1 MATIYESA
9 LVTGFS
15 STSIYDSYGGLQYV
29 IDLTGFVSSTTN
41 PGSNIGTIDGST
53 SQDYISSLNTN
64 LIGLYNYKRSNSAD
78 NFLHFQISNDSA
90 SWYDLKLKNS
100 SNQTASYKRVDATKY
115 TITGGHSYRWNTASQ
130 SAVSTSGTSHTVYL
144 TDNGGFDAPV
154 DFTTNPVWT
163 VASAEASSISS
174 ISTSPVANGT
184 APIAYSFSE
193 SASNITINSSTG
205 AVTWIYANSS
215 TSTQST
221 TVTAIATNAEG
232 TYSEDYTVSR
242 LGGPGVSGTYSYA
255 QEGYN
260 GGTTSPTGSPVFT
273 GTEGTWSIS
282 GTGATINSSTGAV
295 TWSNNTTSS
304 VRTASVR
311 RTVTRNGYAR
321 VFTVGTSTQ
330 RARPLNSI
338 SITSFTSTSLVG
350 NGDTISISGS
360 VSWAGQDQE
369 VASWVIKRLDT
380 NAIVSQGN
388 FNTIG
393 GSVSG
398 SITAPSSSS
407 VEFSLDVTENDNG
420 SSAAANTTTQ
430 IVTAPDSPTTV
441 SDDVAEDS
449 VTVTVA
455 SSGGSNGTLHY
466 AQTSTNI
473 VPTTG
478 WQTGA
483 TFSQARGTTKY
494 YWASNI
500 NGTISRTAASK
511 SLYVGY
517 LLPDTSVTATS
528 STISNTAT
536 TTSTTIAGGSSND
549 TYAVRVNNG
558 TDNLGTVVDNGDV
571 SFTDSLPSAGT
582 ITTYEIFAARSTAS
596 GGDGLYDA
604 TNDTFTVG
612 RQIANIATP
621 TASHDDANAG
631 TVTVTLSD
639 VSVTGGTT
647 SYAQTA
653 TNVAPTT
660 GWQSSSVFTQTR
672 NTTSYYWARA
682 TSSVNTTV
690 SSGVS
695 LTVDPRASTLTLT
708 GVTNTAPNENTS
720 QDLTADYTTYDG
732 VTVTSYAW
740 SDDSSAISLSD
751 TTTRDITVSFGNVTA
766 GTTGTVSVICT
777 DSLGATIT
785 KSQAF
790 TIGFV
795 NQPPVA
801 NIPTSNEGNTI
812 PAGDDYEVTATSS
825 DPDDA
830 GQTITTTLQR
840 SITSS
845 TTGFSTVATGT
856 SDAKT
861 VTYATTAHIS
871 GSSRTVWYRTQA
883 SDNVAG
889 VVTSSVLAVTESA
902 ATATTVDITSVEDTT
917 PNENTSDQVTATV
930 ATDPDVSISSY
941 AWTTTGALS
950 LSSTTT
956 QSPIVY
962 FGDVSTNS
970 AASVTVI
977 VTDSLGRTATDT
989 QTYTIQFVNQGPS
1002 IGSFSA
1008 SPTVAIGNQYV
1019 TLSGS
1024 SITDVD
1030 GTIASLDVVQT
1041 EGTPVSLS
1049 TPAITGLNTDN
1060 ASITRGFTAP
1070 NADGTL
1076 VFRLTAADNNGVLSV
1091 QDLVFDTVEEELFTP
1106 STGEGFQLFD
1116 QAGALTLDLVDVPLF
1131 FRGNISGSISTNYQ
1145 NDVTIVVPFVG
1156 CTVEDLVFTNVLN
1169 SDYYYSLSAG
1179 QNEVT
1184 INVTAF
1190 GTPQFAVSYN
1200 VTVLFRG

>member
-1 MATIYESA
+1 MTTIVRSHNFSSA
-9 LVTGFS
+9 GNSVTGASVSLDAGLDSLRIDITTSKPDVYTSAPFQAPYS
-15 STSIYDSYGGLQYV
+15 GHQISVIRVIETLPGNDSISTGSGSATVSYASTSAGSGTLKVEEKVWRAVNEDGF
-29 IDLTGFVSSTTN
+29 LTYAQIMSTKTYTVSVNITAAANAPTSFTTAPVWSTGNALANTTN
-41 PGSNIGTIDGST
+41 
-53 SQDYISSLNTN
+53 
-64 LIGLYNYKRSNSAD
+64 
-78 NFLHFQISNDSA
+78 
-90 SWYDLKLKNS
+90 
-100 SNQTASYKRVDATKY
+100 
-115 TITGGHSYRWNTASQ
+115 
-130 SAVSTSGTSHTVYL
+130 TV
-144 TDNGGFDAPV
+144 T
-154 DFTTNPVWT
+154 
-163 VASAEASSISS
+163 
-174 ISTSPVANGT
+174 TSPVADGT
-184 APIAYSFSE
+184 APITYSFSE

-205 AVTWIYANSS
+205 VVTWLYSNSS
-215 TSTQST
+215 TSTQSA
-221 TVTAIATNAEG
+221 TVTATATNATG
-232 TYSEDYTVSR
+232 TYSEDYTVYR
-242 LGGPGVSGTYSYA
+242 LGGPGVSGTYSYV

-304 VRTASVR
+304 VRTASVL

-478 WQTGA
+478 WQTGT

-672 NTTSYYWARA
+672 NTTNYYWARA

-690 SSGVS
+690 SSAVS

-708 GVTNTAPNENTS
+708 GVTTTAPNENTS

-732 VTVTSYAW
+732 VTITSYAW

-751 TTTRDITVSFGNVTA
+751 TTTRDITASFGNVTA
-766 GTTGTVSVICT
+766 DTTGTVSVICT

-801 NIPTSNEGNTI
+801 NIPTSNQGNTI

-840 SITSS
+840 STTSS

-902 ATATTVDITSVEDTT
+902 ATATTVDITSVGDTT

-970 AASVTVI
+970 AASVTVT
-977 VTDSLGRTATDT
+977 VTDSLGRTTTDT

-1002 IGSFSA
+1002 IGSFIA
-1008 SPTVAIGNQYV
+1008 SPSSTVGLQAV
-1019 TLSGS
+1019 TLYATGLSD
-1024 SITDVD
+1024 TD
-1030 GTIASLDVVQT
+1030 GTIASAVISQMS
-1041 EGTPVSLS
+1041 GTTVSLS
-1049 TPAITGLNTDN
+1049 TTSNTGIDTNN
-1060 ASITRGFTAP
+1060 ATASASFTAP
-1070 NADGTL
+1070 DENGTL
-1076 VFRLTAADNNGVLSV
+1076 VFRVTVTDSDGGVAN
-1091 QDLVFDTVEEELFTP
+1091 QDVVVTTTEENTV
-1106 STGEGFQLFD
+1106 
-1116 QAGALTLDLVDVPLF
+1116 VPP
-1131 FRGNISGSISTNYQ
+1131 SGSSYGLEVYGPNGEVYLSITDRLTIFNTMVDGTLNAGTNSVVIPLTGNPTNIIWLNPPVSLALPSLDFTLTSTSL
-1145 NDVTIVVPFVG
+1145 TIARSSASTTSIPYKV
-1156 CTVEDLVFTNVLN
+1156 LVL
-1169 SDYYYSLSAG
+1169 G
-1179 QNEVT
+1179 
-1184 INVTAF
+1184 I
-1190 GTPQFAVSYN
+1190 
-1200 VTVLFRG
+1200 